1 MFFPLAYIDVV
12 KLTTYAEDFWNAFE
26 QVKEENNISSGQ
38 ILMKHFMDSVFYCLK
53 RYGVYG
59 KALYHPTIEE
69 WKQSIIE
76 SGFVISQI

>member
-1 MFFPLAYIDVV
+1 
-12 KLTTYAEDFWNAFE
+12 
-26 QVKEENNISSGQ
+26 
-38 ILMKHFMDSVFYCLK
+38 MKHFMDAVFYCLK